1 MTPHLFSLER
11 RAISTLQIRPHGSH
25 TKKKGSLNNDDGDG
39 DCNENGKKAK
49 GLH

>member
-11 RAISTLQIRPHGSH
+11 RAISTLQIRPNGSH
-25 TKKKGSLNNDDGDG
+25 TKKKGSLHNDDG